1 MERIFLRLVPMSLS
15 AGWLVLAVMA
25 LRLLLRRAPR
35 RIVCLLWALVALRLM
50 FPVQIAWRAS
60 LMPSQETVTQTAQTT
75 LALPADQMIAASRTA
90 AQPAQDAAPSGASAE
105 RAQILCSVWLAGAG
119 AMLLWAAVSDIR
131 LRARLRGAVRL
142 KDNIRL
148 TTRIETPFVLGVVR
162 PHIYLPDG
170 LDPAQYEYVLAHE
183 RAHIARRDHIWK
195 PLGWLLL
202 SVYWFHPLLWAA
214 YVLLCRD
221 LELACDERVAR
232 GLDRAGLAAYA
243 EALLDCG
250 CRRRSLPASPVAF
263 AEVGVKARV
272 KAVLRYRR
280 PVFLRV
286 ALALVT
292 VAAAGALFLTEQP
305 AKALPLVRALT
316 VDAAFDPETGH
327 PDDLPP
333 AQTAR
338 PQTAETQTAQPQ
350 TQTAQTQTASP
361 AASASAGTAPEAN
374 GTDGDPQLLIRTPS
388 SDYQTA
394 QLPQQVID
402 SQNAYNE
409 MVTANYPQPMSA
421 GTNSS
426 GNPNPS
432 VPNTN
437 VTWNNGVP
445 VIQLYP

>member
-90 AQPAQDAAPSGASAE
+90 AQPAQDAAPSGASSE
-105 RAQILCSVWLAGAG
+105 RAQLLCSFWLAGAG

-148 TTRIETPFVLGVVR
+148 TARIETPFVLGVVR

-305 AKALPLVRALT
+305 AKALPLPESFVI
-316 VDAAFDPETGH
+316 DPSIGH
-327 PDDLPP
+327 PEDLLPEP
-333 AQTAR
+333 V
-338 PQTAETQTAQPQ
+338 ETAQPQ
-350 TQTAQTQTASP
+350 ETQNAPQMDTASS
-361 AASASAGTAPEAN
+361 AAVAQEQNDTYLQASDPQAQLQEMIRQIDAENALKNQQAAAANRAN
-374 GTDGDPQLLIRTPS
+374 GSAPQSTNPFGDTSRFDSPQFGEPAEPTGGYPAIPGTDS
-388 SDYQTA
+388 
-394 QLPQQVID
+394 
-402 SQNAYNE
+402 
-409 MVTANYPQPMSA
+409 
-421 GTNSS
+421 
-426 GNPNPS
+426 
-432 VPNTN
+432 
-437 VTWNNGVP
+437 NGAINLDLSP
-445 VIQLYP
+445 